1 MEEKLG
7 VRRPPENGV
16 EQQSF
21 GNCGDVLKPSACPKS
36 QDQLSVVDI
45 QVIVEAAD
53 GALRFHLDFCLGDS
67 MTLCVGKAGKRLPK
81 GPFHTVSV
89 CRTAVIETNGS
100 GFQYLTIPVIEGFP
114 CNGLDLC
121 LCSQLV

>member
-1 MEEKLG
+1 MEF
-7 VRRPPENGV
+7 VVPPKMALNSNPLATV
-16 EQQSF
+16 ET
-21 GNCGDVLKPSACPKS
+21 VLKPSACPKS
-36 QDQLSVVDI
+36 QDQLSLVDI